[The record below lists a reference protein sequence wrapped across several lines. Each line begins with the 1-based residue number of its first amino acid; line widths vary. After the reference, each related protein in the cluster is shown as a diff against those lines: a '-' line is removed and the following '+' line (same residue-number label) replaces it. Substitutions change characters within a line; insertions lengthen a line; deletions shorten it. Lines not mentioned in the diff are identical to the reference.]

1 MQIKPSFGVT
11 AMDVLKFCAES
22 NPSEF
27 LDTLPEGQ
35 EAGII
40 VIHLLIAQLCI
51 RHVGLCQHPL
61 SLNTV
66 YHFLHSML
74 LCFYLL

>member
-27 LDTLPEGQ
+27 LGTVSDGE
-35 EAGII
+35 EAGIVVCFTFLFSVFKKDI
-40 VIHLLIAQLCI
+40 VRKANMPIL
-51 RHVGLCQHPL
+51 
-61 SLNTV
+61 LNT
-66 YHFLHSML
+66 HW
-74 LCFYLL
+74 